1 MAYLEIRSLR
11 KSYRARGG
19 VTAVLGGVDL
29 TLDEGEF
36 VAVVGYSGSGK
47 TTLVSLIAGL
57 VTPDAGEI
65 RLDGVPVTE
74 PGPERGI
81 VFQQYS
87 LLPWLSVSGNVALAV
102 DAVNPTLPASERR
115 RMTDELIALVNLTP
129 AAWKR
134 PRELSGGMRQ
144 RVAVARGLAMQ
155 PKLLLM
161 DEPFSALDALTRA
174 TLQRIWGERRTT
186 VMLITNDVD
195 EAILLADRIYPMT
208 PGPNAVLGPAI
219 EVGLPSPRQRRHLS
233 LEPAYQKA
241 RQALVEFLRNAR
253 SRLAPTAGH
262 PRQPQPRAPIQ

>member
-1 MAYLEIRSLR
+1 MAYLEVCGLR

-19 VTAVLGGVDL
+19 VTPVLGGVDL
-29 TLDEGEF
+29 SLDAGEF

-57 VTPDAGEI
+57 LTPDGGEI
-65 RLDGVPVTE
+65 RLDGAPVTG

-87 LLPWLSVSGNVALAV
+87 LLPWLSVRGNVALAV
-102 DAVNPTLPASERR
+102 DAVNPTLPTATRR
-115 RMTDELIALVNLTP
+115 RLTDELIALVNLTP

-174 TLQRIWGERRTT
+174 TLQDELVRIWSERRTT

-195 EAILLADRIYPMT
+195 EAILLADRVLTMRDGRIAASHDV
-208 PGPNAVLGPAI
+208 PGPARERGSAGFASLRSALLG
-219 EVGLPSPRQRRHLS
+219 ELGV
-233 LEPAYQKA
+233 
-241 RQALVEFLRNAR
+241 VE
-253 SRLAPTAGH
+253 S
-262 PRQPQPRAPIQ
+262 